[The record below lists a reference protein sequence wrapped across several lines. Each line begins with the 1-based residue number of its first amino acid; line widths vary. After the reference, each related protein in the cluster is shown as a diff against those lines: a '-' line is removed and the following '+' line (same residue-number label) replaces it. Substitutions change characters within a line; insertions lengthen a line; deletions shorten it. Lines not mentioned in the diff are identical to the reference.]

1 MIMNFDLPYI
11 PSRPEKPREKGLTMM
26 MDKGLSVR
34 QTEDFIES
42 AGNLTDVIKFGFG
55 TSLVT
60 NRLEAKIKLYKE
72 AGVRPYFGGTLFEAF
87 VARGRF
93 DDYQKFIDKMGLD
106 LCEVSD
112 GSIIIPQDEK
122 CEYISKL
129 AKNFTVFSEVG
140 SKEEGMIISPGK
152 WIRMMTNELEAGS
165 WKVIAEGRES
175 GSVGIFRRNGQPHT
189 VLINKIIA
197 KVKPEQI
204 LWEAPA
210 KTQQV
215 WFINLF
221 GENVNLGNIAP
232 HEVIPLECLRL
243 GLRGD
248 TFFNYLPENVVIE
261 KKQKVEA
268 EAK

>member
-1 MIMNFDLPYI
+1 MNFDLPYI

-60 NRLEAKIKLYKE
+60 NRLEDKIKLYQE

-87 VARGRF
+87 IARGRF
-93 DDYQKFIDKMGLD
+93 DDYQKFVDKMGLD

-152 WIRMMTNELEAGS
+152 WIRMMTNELAAGS

-197 KVKPEQI
+197 KIKPEQI
-204 LWEAPA
+204 LWEAPV

-248 TFFNYLPENVVIE
+248 TFFNYLPDNVVIE
-261 KKQKVEA
+261 KKQKIESEV
-268 EAK
+268 K

>member
-1 MIMNFDLPYI
+1 MNFDLPYM

-60 NRLEAKIKLYKE
+60 NRLEDKIKLYKE

-87 VARGRF
+87 IARGRF

-122 CEYISKL
+122 CEYIRKL

-197 KVKPEQI
+197 KIKPEQI
-204 LWEAPA
+204 LWEAPV

-248 TFFNYLPENVVIE
+248 TFFNYLPDNVIIE
-261 KKQKVEA
+261 KKQKIES

>member
-1 MIMNFDLPYI
+1 MNFDLPYM

-42 AGNLTDVIKFGFG
+42 AGHLTDVIKFGFG

-60 NRLEAKIKLYKE
+60 NRLEDKIKLYQE

-87 VARGRF
+87 IARGRF
-93 DDYQKFIDKMGLD
+93 DDYQKFVDKMGLD

-112 GSIIIPQDEK
+112 GSIVIPQDEK

-152 WIRMMTNELEAGS
+152 WIRMMTNELAAGS

-197 KVKPEQI
+197 KIKPEQI
-204 LWEAPA
+204 LWEAPV

-248 TFFNYLPENVVIE
+248 TFFNYLPDNVVIE
-261 KKQKVEA
+261 KKQKIESEV
-268 EAK
+268 K

>member
-11 PSRPEKPREKGLTMM
+11 PARPEKPREKGLTMM

-55 TSLVT
+55 TSMVT
-60 NRLEAKIKLYKE
+60 NRLEDKIKLYKE
-72 AGVRPYFGGTLFEAF
+72 AGVRPYLGGTLFEAF
-87 VARGRF
+87 IARGRF
-93 DDYQKFIDKMGLD
+93 DDYQKLMDKLGLD
-106 LCEVSD
+106 LLEVSD
-112 GSIIIPQDEK
+112 GSIVIPQDEK
-122 CEYISKL
+122 CEYIRKL

-197 KVKPEQI
+197 KIKPEQI
-204 LWEAPA
+204 LWEAPV

-261 KKQKVEA
+261 KKQKIEA
-268 EAK
+268 ESK

>member
-1 MIMNFDLPYI
+1 
-11 PSRPEKPREKGLTMM
+11 LTMM

-42 AGNLTDVIKFGFG
+42 AGHLTDVIKFGLG

-60 NRLEAKIKLYKE
+60 NRLEDKIKLYKE

-87 VARGRF
+87 IARGKF
-93 DDYQKFIDKMGLD
+93 DDYQKFVDKMGLD

-122 CEYISKL
+122 CEYIRKL

-152 WIRMMTNELEAGS
+152 WIRMMTNELQAGS

-175 GSVGIFRRNGQPHT
+175 GSVGIFRPNGKPHT
-189 VLINKIIA
+189 MLINKIIS
-197 KVKPEQI
+197 KIDPNKI
-204 LWEAPA
+204 LWEAPS
-210 KTQQV
+210 KKQQT
-215 WFINLF
+215 WFVNLF
-221 GENVNLGNIAP
+221 DQNVNLGNISP
-232 HEVIPLECLRL
+232 TDVLPLETLRQ

-248 TFFNYLPENVVIE
+248 TFFNFLPKNII
-261 KKQKVEA
+261 KKRKPT
-268 EAK
+268 

>member
-1 MIMNFDLPYI
+1 MNFDLPYM

-60 NRLEAKIKLYKE
+60 NRLEDKIKLYQE

-87 VARGRF
+87 IARGRF
-93 DDYQKFIDKMGLD
+93 DDYQKFVDKMGLD

-152 WIRMMTNELEAGS
+152 WIRMMTNELAAGS

-197 KVKPEQI
+197 KIKPEQI
-204 LWEAPA
+204 LWEAPV

-248 TFFNYLPENVVIE
+248 TFFNYLPDNVVIE
-261 KKQKVEA
+261 KKQKIEA
-268 EAK
+268 ESK

>member
-1 MIMNFDLPYI
+1 MNFELPYM

-60 NRLEAKIKLYKE
+60 NRLEEKIRLYKE

-87 VARGRF
+87 IARGRF

-197 KVKPEQI
+197 KIKPEQI
-204 LWEAPA
+204 LWEAPV

-248 TFFNYLPENVVIE
+248 TFFNYLPDNVVIE
-261 KKQKVEA
+261 KKQKIES

>member
-1 MIMNFDLPYI
+1 MNFDLPYM

-60 NRLEAKIKLYKE
+60 NRLEDKIKLYQE

-87 VARGRF
+87 IARGRF
-93 DDYQKFIDKMGLD
+93 DDYQKFVDKMGLD

-152 WIRMMTNELEAGS
+152 WIRMMTNELPAGS

-197 KVKPEQI
+197 KIKPEQI
-204 LWEAPA
+204 LWEAPV

-248 TFFNYLPENVVIE
+248 TFFNYLPDNVVIE
-261 KKQKVEA
+261 KKQKIEA
-268 EAK
+268 ESK

>member
-1 MIMNFDLPYI
+1 
-11 PSRPEKPREKGLTMM
+11 
-26 MDKGLSVR
+26 
-34 QTEDFIES
+34 
-42 AGNLTDVIKFGFG
+42 
-55 TSLVT
+55 
-60 NRLEAKIKLYKE
+60 
-72 AGVRPYFGGTLFEAF
+72 
-87 VARGRF
+87 
-93 DDYQKFIDKMGLD
+93 MGLD

-197 KVKPEQI
+197 KIKPEQI
-204 LWEAPA
+204 LWEAPV

-248 TFFNYLPENVVIE
+248 TFFNYLPDNVVIE
-261 KKQKVEA
+261 KKQKIES

>member
-1 MIMNFDLPYI
+1 MNFDLPYI

-60 NRLEAKIKLYKE
+60 NRIEDKIKLYKE

-87 VARGRF
+87 IARGRF

-122 CEYISKL
+122 CEYIRKL

-197 KVKPEQI
+197 KIKPEQI
-204 LWEAPA
+204 LWEAPV

-221 GENVNLGNIAP
+221 GANVNLGNIAP

-261 KKQKVEA
+261 KKQKIEA
-268 EAK
+268 ESK

>member
-1 MIMNFDLPYI
+1 MNFDLPYI

-42 AGNLTDVIKFGFG
+42 AGHLTDVIKFGFG

-60 NRLEAKIKLYKE
+60 NRLEDKIKLYKE

-87 VARGRF
+87 IARGKF
-93 DDYQKFIDKMGLD
+93 DDYQKFVDKMGLD

-152 WIRMMTNELEAGS
+152 WIRMMTNELAAGS

-197 KVKPEQI
+197 KIKPEQI
-204 LWEAPA
+204 LWEAPV

-248 TFFNYLPENVVIE
+248 TFFNYLPDNVVIE
-261 KKQKVEA
+261 KKQKIESEV
-268 EAK
+268 K